1 MLEGGLAPLLQLVDF
16 VDKRKEILG
25 RESLLENSLSCK
37 VDGLSVRYT
46 DEGAGQPILL
56 LHGWGSSLDA
66 FARIRREFSPA
77 FRLVAL
83 DFPGFGGSDMPPEPW
98 AVEDYALFTLRF
110 LKEIG
115 LEDPIL
121 IGHSFGGRVIMKLAG
136 TGRLNPPKIILI
148 DAAGVQPKKTIKQKV
163 RQRSFKI
170 VKGALT
176 LPGLK
181 GHTEGLLDKARR
193 HYGSADYNSAPEVLR
208 KTLVKV
214 VNEDLSHLLP
224 SIAAPT
230 LLIYG
235 EKDTATPVSDAKK
248 IEQLILDAGLCVIEG
263 AGHFSFVERPYQVHR
278 ILHSFLG
285 G

>member
-1 MLEGGLAPLLQLVDF
+1 MVNYKQITVQ
-16 VDKRKEILG
+16 
-25 RESLLENSLSCK
+25 
-37 VDGLSVRYT
+37 GLSIRYT
-46 DEGAGQPILL
+46 DEGVGQPILL

-66 FARIRREFSPA
+66 FARIRLEFAGA

-98 AVEDYALFTLRF
+98 DVEAYAVFTLAF
-110 LKEIG
+110 MEAIG
-115 LEDPIL
+115 LQDPIL
-121 IGHSFGGRVIMKLAG
+121 AGHSFGGRVIMKLCG
-136 TGRLNPPKIILI
+136 TGRVRPPKIILI
-148 DAAGVQPKKTIKQKV
+148 DAAGVMPHKTLKQRA

-170 VKGALT
+170 IKGALT
-176 LPGLK
+176 LPGLRD
-181 GHTEGLLDKARR
+181 HTQGLLDKARR

-214 VNEDLSHLLP
+214 VNEDLSPLLP
-224 SIAAPT
+224 AIKAPT

-235 EKDTATPVSDAKK
+235 EKDTATPVADAKK
-248 IEQLILDAGLCVIEG
+248 IEALIPDAGLCVIEG